1 MENYNSVLE
10 ALDGLKAQGYTED
23 FNLQENCMVC
33 SNGKYKLKAGDF
45 LIDKHYRFED
55 NTDPSDQSI
64 IYAISSDKYD
74 VKGILINAYG
84 IYSDDM
90 ANDMIEALSVRK

>member
-1 MENYNSVLE
+1 MESFNTLLE
-10 ALDGLKAQGYTED
+10 AIQAYKEEGYTED

-74 VKGILINAYG
+74 VKGILVNAYG

-90 ANDMIEALSVRK
+90 ASEMIEALSVRK